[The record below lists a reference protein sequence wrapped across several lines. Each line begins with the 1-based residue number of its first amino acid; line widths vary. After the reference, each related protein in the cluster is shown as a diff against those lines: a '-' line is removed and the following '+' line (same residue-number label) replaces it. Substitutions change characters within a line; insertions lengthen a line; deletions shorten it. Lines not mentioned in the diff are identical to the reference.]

1 MVKTNPETGEG
12 RSDIVLEDSD
22 NSRIVIFELK
32 RTKKKEEMRASC
44 EQALKQI
51 EEVGYMKEF
60 IDDYDEIICYGIS
73 FYKKTCLVKIALQ

>member
-32 RTKKKEEMRASC
+32 RTKKKEEMRTSC

-73 FYKKTCLVKIALQ
+73 FYKKTCLVKISLQ